1 MKDSG
6 SYTIDVLLKIFAV
19 VVLVGIAGLL
29 FFGTWRD
36 GQWYNLPFAWVT
48 VAVGAWWTSQF
59 IREVK

>member
-1 MKDSG
+1 MRDVG
-6 SYTIDVLLKIFAV
+6 ALTIDVLLKIIAV

-29 FFGTWRD
+29 FFGALRD

-59 IREVK
+59 INELK